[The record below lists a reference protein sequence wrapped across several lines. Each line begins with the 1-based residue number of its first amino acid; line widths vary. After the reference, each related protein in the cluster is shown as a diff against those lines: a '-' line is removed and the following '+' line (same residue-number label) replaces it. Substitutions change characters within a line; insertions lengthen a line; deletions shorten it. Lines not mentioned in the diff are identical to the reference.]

1 MASVSESKKVELL
14 EKAVFSN
21 DKAEVEK
28 IMDAYAPFEFTA
40 RALGIAIRFC
50 DAGMVRLLLDGGC
63 SFEYELTPQ
72 LKRKYDCYVK
82 ITNVADNK
90 LNYMLYLLP
99 EYRATSPSYIRS
111 VTEGLAPSDER
122 LKIVQLLFERGISL
136 YELLYYSIL
145 YNDTS
150 VFNKLLEIGVNEL
163 SEYRRIIVCGLIPRN
178 EQDSYLRAARVEFQK
193 VLKGT
198 TDTRVL
204 RSILNNLVACIPTGK
219 FELYPT
225 DLYSDWDNSFINRY
239 CHDDVFDILVQHTNF
254 VDRVKK
260 WDLIAALIDQNNADG
275 LRYGISEGWLEKKN
289 DAEKLFKYA
298 QSKGAG
304 PEVIGVIMS
313 ANHDKA
319 DNTNDS
325 KTTVNSDLALDEK
338 PLSTAELKKL
348 WTTQKL
354 DDGSL
359 LIKAYKGDA
368 TDVVVPGCIGKQI
381 VSRIDKN
388 AFNPEAERI
397 TAIQRESRKNITS
410 IILPDS
416 ITEIPE
422 SFAKGLEKLE
432 RVQLGQKTNS
442 IGKEAFRR
450 CAKLK
455 EIYLPDGIT
464 EIKDGVFKGCT
475 ELETVIIEGNLR
487 SIGSEAFCYC
497 SSLVSISVPDSVE
510 TIGTMAFYECEK
522 LTSFA
527 IPENINIIG
536 NLTFWGCEKLQL
548 SGGSDDMV
556 IRDDVLIYYYG
567 HSEEVSLPN
576 GVKRINS
583 NAFAGNTMLKHIK
596 IPESVTSIGYCAFDY
611 CISLEEV
618 ELPDSITSIEEMA
631 FERCEKLK
639 KVRLPQGITDI
650 KYGLFEGCESI
661 EEIYV
666 PDQVTSIGS
675 GVFNGC
681 HNLKK
686 VHIPDGVTVDRD
698 RCFCFC
704 HKDLKI
710 IRY

>member
-28 IMDAYAPFEFTA
+28 IMGAYSPFEFTA

-50 DAGMVRLLLDGGC
+50 DADMVKLLLDGGC

-72 LKRKYDCYVK
+72 LKRKYDCYIKV
-82 ITNVADNK
+82 TNVADNK
-90 LNYMLYLLP
+90 LNFMLYLLP
-99 EYRATSPSYIRS
+99 EYRATSPSYICN

-163 SEYRRIIVCGLIPRN
+163 TEYRQIIVCGLIPRN

-204 RSILNNLVACIPTGK
+204 RSILSNLVACIPTGK

-225 DLYSDWDNSFINRY
+225 DLYSDWDNSFITRY
-239 CHDDVFDILVQHTNF
+239 CHGDVFDILVQHTNF

-275 LRYGISEGWLEKKN
+275 LRYGVSEGWLEKKN
-289 DAEKLFKYA
+289 DADKLFKYA

-319 DNTNDS
+319 DNTKEI
-325 KTTVNSDLALDEK
+325 KTTVNANLVLDEK
-338 PLSTAELKKL
+338 PLSATELKKL

-354 DDGSL
+354 DDGTL
-359 LIKAYKGDA
+359 LIKAYKGDES
-368 TDVVVPGCIGKQI
+368 DVVVPGVIGKQS
-381 VSRIDKN
+381 VSKIDRN
-388 AFNPEAERI
+388 AFNPEAERL
-397 TAIQRESRKNITS
+397 TAIQRENRRNITS

-416 ITEIPE
+416 ITEIPKF
-422 SFAKGLEKLE
+422 FARGLESLE
-432 RVQLGQKTNS
+432 RVQLGQNTTS
-442 IGKEAFRR
+442 IGEEAFSG
-450 CAKLK
+450 CTKLK
-455 EIYLPDGIT
+455 EINLPEGIT
-464 EIKDGVFKGCT
+464 EIKNRVFMSCSA
-475 ELETVIIEGNLR
+475 LETVGIKGALS
-487 SIGSEAFCYC
+487 SIDSEAFCNC
-497 SSLVSISVPDSVE
+497 SSLSCIIIPDSVE
-510 TIGTMAFYECEK
+510 SIGTMAFYGCKE
-522 LTSFA
+522 LLSFT
-527 IPENINIIG
+527 IPERVSIIG
-536 NLTFWGCEKLQL
+536 HLTFWGCDKLKS
-548 SGGSDDMV
+548 SGGTGGMI
-556 IRDDVLIYYYG
+556 IRDDILVYYYG
-567 HSEEVSLPN
+567 NDENVVLPS
-576 GVKRINS
+576 GIKRINN
-583 NAFAGNTMLKHIK
+583 NAFAGNTTLKHIS
-596 IPESVTSIGYCAFDY
+596 IPDSVTSIGESAFDY
-611 CISLEEV
+611 CINLEEI
-618 ELPDSITSIEEMA
+618 ELPDSITNIEAMA
-631 FERCEKLK
+631 IERCEKLK
-639 KVRLPQGITDI
+639 HVKLPQGITNI
-650 KYGLFEGCESI
+650 KYRMFGDCGGI
-661 EEIYV
+661 EEIYI
-666 PDQVTSIGS
+666 PDQVTSIETGA
-675 GVFNGC
+675 FNGC

-686 VHIPDGVTVDRD
+686 VHIPNGVTVDRD

-704 HKDLKI
+704 HKDMKI